1 MSKNYYREHRNTCQ
15 LCHCSALDLL
25 RACLSHDPV
34 SYWRVGYTGPCGHW
48 LIICHNCWPKVLAI
62 PDLRVIRL
70 YRNTWAHSLDMFGSD
85 EDTRNYVSEYISR
98 YPMRN
103 YTSPENWMTIKAGLH
118 HEK

>member
-1 MSKNYYREHRNTCQ
+1 
-15 LCHCSALDLL
+15 
-25 RACLSHDPV
+25 
-34 SYWRVGYTGPCGHW
+34 
-48 LIICHNCWPKVLAI
+48 
-62 PDLRVIRL
+62 
-70 YRNTWAHSLDMFGSD
+70 MFGSD